1 MMKKERGKCYSGE
14 YRHLFSLQHKLNIP
28 AALVRSTGRAS
39 AAALRFILDAAL
51 QSKWNQLEGTH
62 RTTPLLTHLK
72 NMGSTGGLK

>member
-14 YRHLFSLQHKLNIP
+14 YRNLFSLQHKLNIP
-28 AALVRSTGRAS
+28 AALVGTGRAS
-39 AAALRFILDAAL
+39 AAALRLILDAAL

-62 RTTPLLTHLK
+62 RRTPLLTHLK